1 MTLRHFRIFMAVVDC
16 GTMHRA
22 AQSLYLSQ
30 PGVSQAIRELEKHYQ
45 ARLFE
50 RYKKKLILTAEG
62 EKLLKHC
69 RALLGE
75 YDALEQAMKQTGEK
89 PVIHVGATVS
99 VGEEILVGLVS
110 SFEKEYPHIRV
121 EVTVNN
127 TEHIEENILNGKLDM
142 GLIEGQ
148 VMSPD
153 VALVPFY
160 RDRMLVVSAPENALC
175 GAREVMPGQLS
186 DYDIITREQGSQARN
201 ILLNI
206 LLEQG
211 IDVRMKWSCTNV
223 HTIKQAVMAGQG
235 IALLS
240 SLVVDRE
247 VAEGSLC
254 VLNVKG
260 LDGRRSIHLA
270 QHRDKFHN
278 EALDVFWKYCEEYKS
293 KLPSEK

>member
-99 VGEEILVGLVS
+99 VS
-110 SFEKEYPHIRV
+110 YTH
-121 EVTVNN
+121 
-127 TEHIEENILNGKLDM
+127 
-142 GLIEGQ
+142 
-148 VMSPD
+148 
-153 VALVPFY
+153 
-160 RDRMLVVSAPENALC
+160 
-175 GAREVMPGQLS
+175 
-186 DYDIITREQGSQARN
+186 
-201 ILLNI
+201 
-206 LLEQG
+206 
-211 IDVRMKWSCTNV
+211 
-223 HTIKQAVMAGQG
+223 
-235 IALLS
+235 
-240 SLVVDRE
+240 
-247 VAEGSLC
+247 
-254 VLNVKG
+254 
-260 LDGRRSIHLA
+260 
-270 QHRDKFHN
+270 
-278 EALDVFWKYCEEYKS
+278 LDVYKRQE
-293 KLPSEK
+293 LRAGRHIVRLIWLTHLHMMPNIMYGY